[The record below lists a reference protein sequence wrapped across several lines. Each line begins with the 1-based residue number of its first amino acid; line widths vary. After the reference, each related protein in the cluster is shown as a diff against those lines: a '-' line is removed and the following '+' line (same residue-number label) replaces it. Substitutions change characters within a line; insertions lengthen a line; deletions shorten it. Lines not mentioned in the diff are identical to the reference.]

1 MQNVN
6 EEKKLE
12 WTDVTD
18 MGLEPLPEEMT
29 DDEQEVSDG
38 QV

>member
-1 MQNVN
+1 MQNDN

-12 WTDVTD
+12 WTDVID
-18 MGLEPLPEEMT
+18 MGLDPLPEEMA
-29 DDEQEVSDG
+29 DDQEVSDG